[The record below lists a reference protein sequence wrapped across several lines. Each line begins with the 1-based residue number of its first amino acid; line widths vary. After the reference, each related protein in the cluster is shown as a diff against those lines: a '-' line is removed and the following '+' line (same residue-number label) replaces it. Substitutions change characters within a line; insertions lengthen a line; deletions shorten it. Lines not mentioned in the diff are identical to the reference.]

1 MYRAASLLRLPV
13 SRRAVQQLAARNYA
27 KDVKFGSEVRA
38 MMLQGVDVLTD
49 AVAVT
54 MGPKVGSHHRWAQGQ
69 PCFSYLVYQE
79 AVSYKNYNFKVLKVI
94 KYNLKT
100 EIKN

>member
-1 MYRAASLLRLPV
+1 MSLLEVAAIHCLAHTPYYRMYRAASLLRLPV

-54 MGPKVGSHHRWAQGQ
+54 MGPKVGSHHR
-69 PCFSYLVYQE
+69 
-79 AVSYKNYNFKVLKVI
+79 
-94 KYNLKT
+94 
-100 EIKN
+100 

>member
-1 MYRAASLLRLPV
+1 MHRAASLLRLPV
-13 SRRAVQQLAARNYA
+13 TRRAAHLAARTYA

-54 MGPKVGSHHRWAQGQ
+54 MGPKVRGGYHMRFSCRCSMAAEGQGRV
-69 PCFSYLVYQE
+69 PACLLVVLLIDVIYLPV
-79 AVSYKNYNFKVLKVI
+79 
-94 KYNLKT
+94 
-100 EIKN
+100 

>member
-13 SRRAVQQLAARNYA
+13 SRRAVQQLAARSYA

-54 MGPKVGSHHRWAQGQ
+54 MGPKVRGPRHRVWG
-69 PCFSYLVYQE
+69 CGHTSLVALLNWE
-79 AVSYKNYNFKVLKVI
+79 ELFG
-94 KYNLKT
+94 
-100 EIKN
+100 

>member
-1 MYRAASLLRLPV
+1 MTCFRMYRAASLLRLPV
-13 SRRAVQQLAARNYA
+13 TRGAVKHLTARSYA

-54 MGPKVGSHHRWAQGQ
+54 MGPKVRWLPCCPHH
-69 PCFSYLVYQE
+69 LLL
-79 AVSYKNYNFKVLKVI
+79 NFIFGEVFFG
-94 KYNLKT
+94 
-100 EIKN
+100 

>member
-1 MYRAASLLRLPV
+1 MSCYSMYRAASLLRLPA
-13 SRRAVQQLAARNYA
+13 SRRAVQQLAARSYA

-54 MGPKVGSHHRWAQGQ
+54 MGPKVRR
-69 PCFSYLVYQE
+69 PL
-79 AVSYKNYNFKVLKVI
+79 LR
-94 KYNLKT
+94 L
-100 EIKN
+100 